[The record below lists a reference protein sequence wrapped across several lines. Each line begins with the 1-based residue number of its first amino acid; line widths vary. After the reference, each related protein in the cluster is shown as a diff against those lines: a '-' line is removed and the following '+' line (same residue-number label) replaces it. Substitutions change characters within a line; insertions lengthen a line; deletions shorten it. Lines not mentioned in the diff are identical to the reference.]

1 MSGIIS
7 AQKALAQCQASPRGG
22 APYRRVRNSS
32 SPLFALDTVSVTK
45 TGGVLCEAAQMDA
58 WLRRGMGEE
67 AKGGGEGE
75 RGGREVGRGGGD
87 EGGGVGGG
95 GGGGDNGGRGTGRG
109 K

>member
-45 TGGVLCEAAQMDA
+45 TGGVLCEAVQMDA

-67 AKGGGEGE
+67 AKGGEGE
-75 RGGREVGRGGGD
+75 RGDREVGRGGG
-87 EGGGVGGG
+87 GGDGF
-95 GGGGDNGGRGTGRG
+95 GGGDNGGRGTGRG